1 MSSRSVKNAV
11 VVEYQKRR
19 KPTKHYVCVFVN
31 FESCVLILIWNEIS
45 INAFFSLDIVLYVK
59 EMGLNLNLK
68 CD

>member
-19 KPTKHYVCVFVN
+19 KPTKHYVCVIN
-31 FESCVLILIWNEIS
+31 FESCVLILFWNEIS
-45 INAFFSLDIVLYVK
+45 IIAFFSLDIVLYVK